1 MTRNQEILSRADA
14 LARRAHSLAGYTQM
28 RRQALSRAESEL
40 ETIKADQV
48 LLEKARA
55 VLAHLLDTT
64 AGADLRGMDN
74 LVTYGLKTVYPEK
87 NLEFK
92 SEIVDT
98 GKKVSVEMSTLR
110 NGKAASKDQS
120 GSITVLESLLIRIL
134 AILKMDKARLLI
146 ADEPFAAIGQDH
158 INNIGTLLE
167 ELSKRLGLD
176 ILLFTHNPGV
186 SDACMFR
193 ATLGS
198 DEQLK
203 LTKVGGSEDSGFVH
217 QEQRLPGDESA
228 TAGKPTSKKRSPA
241 KRKVKGPVIVD
252 DTAEVLTDA

>member
-1 MTRNQEILSRADA
+1 MLKNDLLTKADE
-14 LARRAHSLAGYTQM
+14 LVRRAHTLSGYTQG
-28 RRQALSRAESEL
+28 RRQALAKAEEGLALIKEDL
-40 ETIKADQV
+40 EV
-48 LLEKARA
+48 LEKTRA

-64 AGADLRGMDN
+64 AGSDLKGMDN

-87 NLEFK
+87 NLEFR

-120 GSITVLESLLIRIL
+120 GSITVLESLLIRVM
-134 AILKMDKARLLI
+134 AILKMNKARLLI

-193 ATLGS
+193 ASLGA

-203 LTKVGGSEDSGFVH
+203 LTKVGGYEGSGAV
-217 QEQRLPGDESA
+217 LPSSGMQAPSS
-228 TAGKPTSKKRSPA
+228 TGKGAKGAAAAKKRQVSKSKTVQPIEA
-241 KRKVKGPVIVD
+241 VQK
-252 DTAEVLTDA
+252 EVTGA

>member
-1 MTRNQEILSRADA
+1 MLNQELLSKADA
-14 LARRAHSLAGYTQM
+14 LVKRAQSMSGYM
-28 RRQALSRAESEL
+28 LGRRQAMQRAECEL
-40 ETIKADQV
+40 ARIKTDQE

-55 VLAHLLDTT
+55 VLSHLLDTT
-64 AGADLRGMDN
+64 AGSDLRGMDN

-87 NLEFK
+87 NLEFR

-167 ELSKRLGLD
+167 ELSTRLGLD

-193 ATLGS
+193 ASLGA

-203 LTKVGGSEDSGFVH
+203 LTKVGGSEGSGSVLH
-217 QEQRLPGDESA
+217 VQSPVEGRPTPSA
-228 TAGKPTSKKRSPA
+228 KQPTKKRAASS
-241 KRKVKGPVIVD
+241 KKVKGSQAP
-252 DTAEVLTDA
+252 TATEEEPQNA